1 MKTLIHTHPSPML
14 IHITRERLKHVNGE
28 EINFFKAGN
37 AFIGSNNVRA
47 HYVKNV
53 EKKLAIFH
61 VGFVSVVG
69 LPTAIYK

>member
-1 MKTLIHTHPSPML
+1 
-14 IHITRERLKHVNGE
+14 VNGE